1 MHVMPLILYKCKLC
15 FHPKTRELL
24 YDLEIFLPSAGSR
37 KSNFL
42 YRRWEKGSSCLIL
55 TIYKKK
61 FGLVARKE
69 SAILLDFE
77 RNG

>member
-1 MHVMPLILYKCKLC
+1 
-15 FHPKTRELL
+15 
-24 YDLEIFLPSAGSR
+24 LEIYFPSAGSR

-55 TIYKKK
+55 NIYKKD

-69 SAILLDFE
+69 SAILMDFE